1 MSMYS
6 QFTTDKNAETDGI
19 YLDFGDFR
27 VKVRRA
33 GGANKEY
40 TKVLAEITNPYQR
53 ALKLGTIGDDQ
64 ARGFFH
70 EAYAKAIILDWQ
82 YKATDVDTGEV
93 DWISGMEDPATG
105 QIVEVSPEVIVA
117 TFKMLPD
124 LFLEIQE
131 AASSMRNFR
140 TESDKAAVKN

>member
-1 MSMYS
+1 MYS
-6 QFTTDKNAETDGI
+6 QFTTNKNAEMDGI
-19 YLDFGDFR
+19 FLDFGDFR

-53 ALKLGTIGDDQ
+53 ALKLGTVDDEQ

-70 EAYAKAIILDWQ
+70 EAYARAVVLDWQ
-82 YKATDVDTGEV
+82 YKTGQEG
-93 DWISGMEDPATG
+93 DEGESWASGMENPATG
-105 QIVEVSPEVIVA
+105 QIVDVSPEVIVA

-124 LFLEIQE
+124 LFFEIQE